1 MRNDGREPQYYI
13 EDHHDPIIDR
23 KTWLAAQK
31 IRKEKRYRGRPKNR
45 RKPRLVVKGPF
56 AGFTICDPL
65 WNEEDLE
72 ALFPGPAPNDEY
84 LPEPLDSDPNFITEK
99 E

>member
-1 MRNDGREPQYYI
+1 MVYLK
-13 EDHHDPIIDR
+13 DHHEPIIDR

-31 IRKEKRYRGRPKNR
+31 IRKEKRYRGRPKSR

-65 WNEEDLE
+65 WKEEDLE
-72 ALFPGPAPNDEY
+72 ALFPTPASNGEF
-84 LPEPLDSDPNFITEK
+84 LPELLDSDPNFITEK